1 MRART
6 HTRTHTTYTHNTRT
20 HHTHTHTH
28 THTQSAAQKLQ
39 DQIGYEGK
47 LLKVGRKGTS
57 SIIAEAAMAARDA
70 SFMSDPA
77 GLAARHEALQEQAGS
92 GSRFHNHDFVRV
104 FPKPFHF
111 AAGAPQQKQAQRAV
125 KNDEQAFLGEVNHE
139 MHMKKL
145 AADLKLNDKPSLA
158 GEDSKAKS
166 GASGDVLKSRE
177 DMDNGVDPEVPAA
190 AAKRLALSRAATLDS
205 ARGSTNLRSSD
216 EKDLLD
222 NKGDMDNGVNTAAMQ
237 TAAQKLAT
245 SLVDKMQE
253 SAEAAEKKKQADEH
267 EKEVIKARQD
277 WAKANPEDDAKV
289 AELKKELWRAEEAE
303 GNTKGASAKA
313 KVQSME
319 QIETKGET
327 AADDKAEK
335 EEKKKAEE
343 HAKEVIKERQDWS
356 KANPTDDAKV
366 AELKKELWRAEA
378 KAETPKGDAHK
389 VVAMSQTET
398 KGKAADGD
406 KAKEEATVSEA
417 TKEAKKK
424 NEATEEAKKQAAK
437 EEHEKEVIKERRD
450 WSKANPTDDAK
461 VVELKKE
468 LWRAEEAEGK
478 AHDKVATARKASAK
492 GVKAAASAGRSI
504 EMSGP
509 GARGKLMADA
519 MKSAVK
525 NAISTVVDEMSA
537 KPAVTKA
544 VKDASKVASKVHMVK
559 VHSAKEIEAM
569 ARGIMAA
576 SSALQQVVCPFFYLF
591 SILF

>member
-1 MRART
+1 
-6 HTRTHTTYTHNTRT
+6 
-20 HHTHTHTH
+20 
-28 THTQSAAQKLQ
+28 
-39 DQIGYEGK
+39 
-47 LLKVGRKGTS
+47 VGRKGTS

-92 GSRFHNHDFVRV
+92 GSRFHNHEFVRV

-335 EEKKKAEE
+335 EE
-343 HAKEVIKERQDWS
+343 
-356 KANPTDDAKV
+356 NAKV

-544 VKDASKVASKVHMVK
+544 VKDASKVASKVHMVSK
-559 VHSAKEIEAM
+559 PWPK
-569 ARGIMAA
+569 A
-576 SSALQQVVCPFFYLF
+576 SWLRRVSCSKWCFLSFFPLIL